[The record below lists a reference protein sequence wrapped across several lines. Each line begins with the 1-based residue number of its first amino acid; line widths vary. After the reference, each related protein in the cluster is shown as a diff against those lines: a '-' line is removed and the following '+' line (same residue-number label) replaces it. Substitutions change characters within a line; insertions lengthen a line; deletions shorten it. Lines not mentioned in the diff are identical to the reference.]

1 MLPTSSAQLP
11 VSNPLVAPHA
21 QLTKAPLD
29 AGQPLELET
38 RRVAVHTALLQA
50 GSKLLRD
57 YESWLATAPPLRDG
71 AGVGDVATNRPPP
84 GRGATQLPSSREEG
98 KLQTAMQIFQR
109 CHKLEPSDPEAPYRL
124 AQCCALRRPPD
135 RERGLRWL
143 REAKSR
149 GMPPQL
155 AMDATL
161 AGIMQE

>member
-11 VSNPLVAPHA
+11 VSHPLVAPHA

-29 AGQPLELET
+29 AGQLLELET
-38 RRVAVHTALLQA
+38 RRVTVHTALLQA

-57 YESWLATAPPLRDG
+57 YESWLATAPPLRVG

-84 GRGATQLPSSREEG
+84 GRGATQPSREEG
-98 KLQTAMQIFQR
+98 KLQKAMQIFQR

-143 REAKSR
+143 REAESR

-161 AGIMQE
+161 ASIMQE